1 MTGTD
6 MRRIRIEPLTREA
19 YAPFGW
25 VLGERPDQ
33 DRRDSLCLDSENV
46 TFWHEHD
53 FRVEG
58 DGVVELVWVHYKWR
72 GFSIRRFESHRVTE
86 QAMIPVTG
94 APLVHVVCPPPDD
107 PMAPDIAPDLDR
119 MKAFLLDGSKGVCMR
134 RGCWHEPQNFP
145 LVGSVSAVVI
155 TRRSTT
161 MDLLN
166 AEHSGVSSTETAVVE
181 IRDLTDATFELTL

>member
-1 MTGTD
+1 MGTD
-6 MRRIRIEPLTREA
+6 MRRIKIEPLTREA

-25 VLGERPDQ
+25 ILGEMPDQ
-33 DRRDSLCLDSENV
+33 DRQDSLRLDGEYI
-46 TFWHEHD
+46 TFWHERD
-53 FRVEG
+53 FQVG
-58 DGVVELVWVHYKWR
+58 VGGVVEFVWVHYKWR
-72 GFSIRRFESHRVTE
+72 GFSIRRFESHRLTE
-86 QAMIPVTG
+86 QAMIPMKG

-107 PMAPDIAPDLDR
+107 PTVPDIAPDLDR

-145 LVGSVSAVVI
+145 VVGSVSALVV

-166 AEHSGVSSTETAVVE
+166 ADHSGVSSTETAVVE
-181 IRDLTDATFELTL
+181 IKDLTDVAFELAL